1 MDWKSEAID
10 KLKQYE
16 AKRESLEIIP
26 KQIAEVDSTMASI
39 RSARIDGTPVKGGGN
54 GREDMML
61 NCVVRKDELRRCL
74 ERAGLW
80 VEIVSRGLE
89 LLDPDDRLVLD
100 RFYINPE
107 KRAADRLAGD
117 LGIDVKTVYGRK
129 DKALRKFTI
138 ALYGCE
144 ES

>member
-39 RSARIDGTPVKGGGN
+39 RSARIDGTSVKGGGN

-107 KRAADRLAGD
+107 KKAADRLAGD
-117 LGIDVKTVYGRK
+117 LGIDVKTVNARK
-129 DKALRKFTI
+129 DKALRKFAI

>member
-1 MDWKSEAID
+1 MNWKTEAID

-16 AKRESLEIIP
+16 ARRESLEIIP
-26 KQIAEVDSTMASI
+26 KQIADIDATMTCI
-39 RSARIDGTPVKGGGN
+39 RSARIDGTPVRGGGN

-61 NCVVRKDELRRCL
+61 NCIAQKDELRRCL
-74 ERAGLW
+74 ERAGVW

-89 LLDPDDRLVLD
+89 LLEPDDRLVLD

-117 LGIDVKTVYGRK
+117 LGIDVKTVYARK
-129 DKALRKFTI
+129 DRALRKFTI
-138 ALYGCE
+138 ALYGYE